1 MIWEYFVLYQLRVNH
16 HRFWSYA
23 PKRYKNVIIIIII
36 ITPNVTIYS
45 RTDILF
51 SILAIFQYGT

>member
-23 PKRYKNVIIIIII
+23 PKRYKNVIIII
-36 ITPNVTIYS
+36 PNVAIYS
-45 RTDILF
+45 RRDILF